1 MRSIRPEKKQKRR
14 LNEHVTQVSNLRG
27 QVRDLSY
34 VARVSNLRGQVRDL
48 SYVAR
53 VSNLRGQVRD
63 LSYVARVSNL
73 CGQVRELSYV
83 ARVSNLRGQV
93 RELSYVMRVSNLCGQ
108 VRELSYVARVSNLR
122 GQVRDL
128 SYVVRVSNLRGQVR
142 DLSYVVQVSNLCG
155 QVRDLSYGANESVT
169 IRPCMDKKPRF
180 LHSLALL
187 LLFGLGLAIRLYDLT
202 DLPLDFHPTRQL
214 FSAVKARG
222 MYYQTRWDLPNWQR
236 TLAIQQWKSKVTV
249 EPEIME
255 HLAAFTYRYL
265 GEQLWLPR
273 LYSALFWLAGGV
285 FLYLLA
291 RRLAST
297 GGAFRQARCGA
308 LLAVAFYLFT
318 PYAVFAS
325 RSFQPDPLMVMLL
338 LAFWWLIDRWAA
350 SPSVSRFPFHISPS
364 WLFAI
369 LAALVGGLAIYVKLT
384 AAFFVIGGALGA
396 ALARRHLRDLLR
408 DPQVWVMAA
417 LGALPG
423 LSWALTS
430 GLASNY
436 LGEEVNSRFVPA
448 LLVSPSFYLQWQ
460 NKITMVTGSLGVALA
475 LLGLFFFREGR
486 ARIFLAGLWLSYLLF
501 GLYFDYHISTHD
513 YYSLP
518 LIPIAALS
526 LAAMGERFCDW
537 AAQNASETEAG
548 RGWVWKRGAFRQAW
562 YGALVAVLL
571 YGLFSVVWSI
581 RNEMKAVNYRPQAA
595 CWQEI
600 GAALGREASVIALS
614 QDYGLRLAY
623 WGWQEAAVWP
633 SSGDVYRAQ
642 VVGGGRDFEAF
653 FEKMAGKKRFFL
665 VTDMDDFARQ
675 PELQSLLADYPV
687 YAQGEGFSDCQRY
700 VIYDLQPALEARP

>member
-1 MRSIRPEKKQKRR
+1 
-14 LNEHVTQVSNLRG
+14 
-27 QVRDLSY
+27 
-34 VARVSNLRGQVRDL
+34 
-48 SYVAR
+48 
-53 VSNLRGQVRD
+53 
-63 LSYVARVSNL
+63 
-73 CGQVRELSYV
+73 
-83 ARVSNLRGQV
+83 
-93 RELSYVMRVSNLCGQ
+93 
-108 VRELSYVARVSNLR
+108 
-122 GQVRDL
+122 
-128 SYVVRVSNLRGQVR
+128 
-142 DLSYVVQVSNLCG
+142 
-155 QVRDLSYGANESVT
+155 
-169 IRPCMDKKPRF
+169 MDKKPRS
-180 LHSLALL
+180 LVSLALL

-236 TLAIQQWKSKVTV
+236 TLAIRQWKSKVTI

-255 HLAAFTYRYL
+255 HLAAFSYRYT

-273 LYSALFWLAGGV
+273 LYSALFWLVGGV

-291 RRLAST
+291 RRLASP
-297 GGAFRQARCGA
+297 GGAFRQAQCGAFRQAQCGALRQAQCGA
-308 LLAVAFYLFT
+308 LLALAFYLFT
-318 PYAVFAS
+318 PYGVFAS

-338 LAFWWLIDRWAA
+338 LVFWWLVDCWAA
-350 SPSVSRFPFHISPS
+350 SPYISRFTFHVSNLKFHVPRS
-364 WLFAI
+364 WLLAI
-369 LAALVGGLAIYVKLT
+369 LAGLVGGLAIYIKLT
-384 AAFFVIGGALGA
+384 AAFFVLGGALGA
-396 ALARRHLRDLLR
+396 ALARWRLRDLLR
-408 DPQVWVMAA
+408 NPQVWVMAA

-436 LGEEVNSRFVPA
+436 LGQEVNSRFVPA

-460 NKITMVTGSLGVALA
+460 NKITTVTGSLGVALA

-526 LAAMGERFCDW
+526 LAGMGERFYDW
-537 AAQNASETEAG
+537 AAQNDSETEAG
-548 RGWVWKRGAFRQAW
+548 RGWVWKRGAFRQAR

-581 RNEMKAVNYRPQAA
+581 RNEMKSVDYRPQAA

-633 SSGDVYRAQ
+633 SSGDAYRAQ
-642 VVGGGRDFEAF
+642 VVGGGLDFKAF

-687 YAQGEGFSDCQRY
+687 YAQGEGVPDCQGY
-700 VIYDLQPALEARP
+700 VVYDLQPALEAQP